1 MIPQAPSKTAFAAAM
16 YRAAHQELD
25 EGRLF
30 RDPYAM
36 PILGAKQYQQ
46 RALDFAQ
53 ARPLMRFFIAARSAI
68 AEGKLAEATARGTRQ
83 IVVLGAGLDTLS
95 VRNPFPSATIYE
107 IDHPATQAWKRQR
120 LAESQMLTG
129 NNVRFVP
136 VDFEHEVLRDKL
148 AGAGFDL
155 AAPAF
160 FLWLGVVPYLTDLAV
175 FSTLATI
182 AAIPGSETVFD
193 YANPLEQ
200 LSDEMAVAAR
210 ARAQKAA
217 EIGEPF
223 LSYFDTPDLHR
234 RLHDAGA
241 TAIDDFG
248 PKRLATPYA
257 RQMPS
262 DAGGHVVHV
271 MF

>member
-36 PILGAKQYQQ
+36 AILGGKPYQQ

-53 ARPLMRFFIAARSAI
+53 ARPLMRFFIAVRSAI
-68 AEGKLAEATARGTRQ
+68 AEGKLAEAVARGTRQ

-107 IDHPATQAWKRQR
+107 IDHPATQAWKQQR
-120 LAESQMLTG
+120 LAESGMCAG
-129 NNVRFVP
+129 DNVRFVP
-136 VDFEHEVLRDKL
+136 VDFEHEVLRDEL
-148 AGAGFDL
+148 DGAGFDFG
-155 AAPAF
+155 APAF
-160 FLWLGVVPYLTDLAV
+160 FLWLGVVPYLTDTAV
-175 FSTLATI
+175 FGTLGTI
-182 AAIPGSETVFD
+182 AAIGGSETVFD
-193 YANPLEQ
+193 YANPLDQ
-200 LSDEMAVAAR
+200 LSDEMAMAAR
-210 ARAQKAA
+210 ARAKKAA

-223 LSYFDTPDLHR
+223 LSYFDTAEPHR
-234 RLHDAGA
+234 RLLETGA
-241 TAIDDFG
+241 TEIDDFG
-248 PKRLATPYA
+248 PERLAKLYG
-257 RQMPS
+257 RQAPS

-271 MF
+271 KF